1 MSRNVHSNDFEE
13 TVFYLACKDINGM
26 PFCPKP
32 INPGAGISQNFNKVS
47 VMTFYP
53 RLMKDTHFCCR
64 WEAADE

>member
-1 MSRNVHSNDFEE
+1 MFTVMTEE

-32 INPGAGISQNFNKVS
+32 VNPGAGISQNFNKVS

-64 WEAADE
+64 WEELNK